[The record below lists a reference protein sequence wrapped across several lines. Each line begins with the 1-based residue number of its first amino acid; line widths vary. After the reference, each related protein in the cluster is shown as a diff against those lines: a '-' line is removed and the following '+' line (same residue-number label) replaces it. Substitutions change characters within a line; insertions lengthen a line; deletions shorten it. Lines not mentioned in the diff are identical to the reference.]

1 MKMRRIAATL
11 ITAALLMSMVPS
23 WVIADNEP
31 SANPQEPAEQT
42 ETVTDPQEGDP
53 EVPDTDEA
61 DPEEAGD
68 GENDSDGDGPA
79 TETVSYLYDNGT
91 EWQTLTVEAV
101 VLTAEHENELTSG
114 WYVVTESFEHEGRY
128 EVRGSVHLILADN
141 VVFNPRIGITVEEEN
156 ELSIYAQST
165 GDHMGR
171 LIVDAFDDST
181 FDYNEGAAGIGGG
194 HGHRVDM
201 ISAGT
206 INIYGGYIYSSGGK
220 QGGAGIGGAANSNG
234 GTINIHGG
242 HIVARGRG
250 YGSAAAIGAG
260 GSDNGVVPQG
270 ANITITGGI
279 IDIISGKLGDNT
291 SSSGHSTI
299 STLKLDCS
307 RSPDMILRIVGIQ
320 AKVTSLNGSTF
331 AAFYDAES
339 DEPDPSGGRYGGRN
353 SVILPTY
360 TNFDYFLWYSSDK
373 HLDLVPAHTVTYNF
387 HDGEPGTDPQVDY
400 VRIGYP
406 ATPPSDPEWEGH
418 HFLGWY
424 EGSEQTEFDFAT
436 PICRDYSLDA
446 HWTNTYTVTF
456 ADDLN
461 EDRIQTVIEGECAER
476 PVDPSHTGARFLG
489 WYQVNP
495 DGTIS
500 DTEFDFDTQITETI
514 ELKAGWEF
522 AYLDTDGEINYTGAT
537 ILTPDTTTLSAGW
550 YVAVGNLVVN
560 NRYEVQGDVR
570 LILAD
575 NSVFTSSQGINVTE
589 GNALTIYAQS
599 DSTEAGRL
607 TISGLGEL
615 TAGIGASNGADNTCG
630 NITINGGCLDITG
643 GSYGA
648 AIGGIR
654 SSDVEQIVINGG
666 TLNLTGGSEA
676 AAIGGGDINC
686 NIDEIIINGGTIT
699 ATGGS
704 SSTSAIGYGLSYG
717 NVDNIK
723 ITGGTVTV
731 SGASA
736 GFVSNSINI
745 DGDDTRIV
753 FTDNSMRPFEGTVT
767 FVRYFSDGT
776 NIYNPG
782 SVYTETW
789 RSYSIVNNGEIY
801 AYFDPAFRAHSLV
814 LDSLG
819 RIDDILGVNF
829 YVDFNSLT
837 EQERQASYMEFTVNG
852 IITSRADFNP
862 DYKNM
867 TGEYYGFSCY
877 VSSVQMADTITATLH
892 YTRDGVSKTV
902 SQEYTV
908 EQYLQYVEAHSG
920 DYSDK
925 VMNLIYALHD
935 YGHYVQPFLSAAR
948 GWVIGTDHAAMSA
961 YHTDYSGFIDSAR
974 AGLSNESDYGSSIEY
989 NTQGIISSV
998 SYSLMLESAT
1008 SMRVYFRAADG
1019 YEDFYATYS
1028 GPDRIPCVLQ
1038 PDGRYMFSTPA
1049 TVASQMGTPGRVN
1062 IYTSSHVLVA
1072 TIRISPMTYARTVL
1086 YGSPSDV
1093 SANCAMASLYH
1104 FGDAAYNYI
1113 FDN

>member
-1 MKMRRIAATL
+1 MKMRRIAAAL
-11 ITAALLMSMVPS
+11 ITSALLMSMVPS

-31 SANPQEPAEQT
+31 SANPEEPVEQT

-53 EVPDTDEA
+53 EVPDTDAA
-61 DPEEAGD
+61 DPEEGLPGEGSGDEGDRAGD
-68 GENDSDGDGPA
+68 TTA

-91 EWQTLTVEAV
+91 EWETRTVEAV

-114 WYVVTESFEHEGRY
+114 WYVVTESFAHEGRY
-128 EVRGSVHLILADN
+128 VVNGSVHLILADN
-141 VVFNPRIGITVEEEN
+141 VEFKPRIGITVEEEN

-165 GDHMGR
+165 GDDMGR
-171 LIVDAFDDST
+171 LIVDAIDDIPFGYDSA
-181 FDYNEGAAGIGGG
+181 GAAGIGGG
-194 HGHRVDM
+194 HGHRINM

-206 INIYGGYIYSSGGK
+206 INIYGGYIYSSGGYE
-220 QGGAGIGGAANSNG
+220 GGAGIGGAGNSNG

-260 GSDNGVVPQG
+260 GSDNGVVAQG
-270 ANITITGGI
+270 ADITITGGI
-279 IDIISGKLGDNT
+279 IDIEDGYIGDNNPGT
-291 SSSGHSTI
+291 SHSTI
-299 STLKLDCS
+299 STLTLDCS
-307 RSPDMILRIVGIQ
+307 RSPDMILRIDVIQ
-320 AKVTSLNGSTF
+320 AYVTSLNGSTF
-331 AAFYDAES
+331 AAYYDAES
-339 DEPDPSGGRYGGRN
+339 GEPDPSGGRYDGRN
-353 SVILPTY
+353 NVILPTY
-360 TNFDYFLWYSSDK
+360 TNFDYYLWGGYNK
-373 HLDLVPAHTVTYNF
+373 PRLDVVPAHTVTYNF
-387 HDGEPGTDPQVDY
+387 HDGEPGTDPLVDY
-400 VRIGYP
+400 ARIGYP
-406 ATPPSDPEWEGH
+406 ATPPADPEWEGH

-424 EGSEQTEFDFAT
+424 EGSEQTEFDFDT
-436 PICRDYSLDA
+436 PIYRDYSLDS

-461 EDRIQTVIEGECAER
+461 EDSIQTVIEGECAER
-476 PVDPSHTGARFLG
+476 PDDPSHTGARFLG

-495 DGTIS
+495 DGSIS
-500 DTEFDFDTQITETI
+500 DTEFDFDTQITEAI
-514 ELKAGWEF
+514 VLKAGWEF
-522 AYLDTDGEINYTGAT
+522 AYLDTDGEIYYTEAT

-550 YVAVGNLVVN
+550 YVAVGNLNVN
-560 NRYEVQGDVR
+560 RNRYEVEGNVR

-615 TAGIGASNGADNTCG
+615 TSGIGASNDAYNTCG

-654 SSDVEQIVINGG
+654 RSDVEQIVINGG
-666 TLNLTGGSEA
+666 T
-676 AAIGGGDINC
+676 
-686 NIDEIIINGGTIT
+686 IT
-699 ATGGS
+699 ATGGYNS
-704 SSTSAIGYGLSYG
+704 RSAIGCGYNGTAE
-717 NVDNIK
+717 NIE
-723 ITGGTVTV
+723 INGGTVTV

-736 GFVSNSINI
+736 GFVSGSINI

-753 FTDNSMRPFEGTVT
+753 FADDSMQPFEGTVT

-782 SVYTETW
+782 SVYTETLG
-789 RSYSIVNNGEIY
+789 SYSIVNNGEIY

-814 LDSLG
+814 LDSSG
-819 RIDDILGVNF
+819 NIDDILGVNF
-829 YVDFNSLT
+829 YVDFNALT

-852 IITSRADFNP
+852 ITSRADFNP

-892 YTRDGVSKTV
+892 YTLDGVSKTV

-935 YGHYVQPFLSAAR
+935 YGHYVQPFLSDAR
-948 GWVIGTDHAAMSA
+948 GWVIGTDHAEMSA
-961 YHTDYSGFIDSAR
+961 YHTDYSGFVDSAR
-974 AGLSNESDYGSSIEY
+974 TGLSDESEYRSSIEY
-989 NTQGIISSV
+989 NTSGIISSV
-998 SYSLMLESAT
+998 TYSLMLESAT
-1008 SMRVYFRAADG
+1008 SMRVYFRASEG
-1019 YEDFYATYS
+1019 YEGFYATYS

-1038 PDGRYMFSTPA
+1038 PDGRYMISTPA
-1049 TVASQMGTPGRVN
+1049 TEASQIGTIRRIN
-1062 IYTSSHVLVA
+1062 IYTSSHDLVA
-1072 TIRISPMTYARTVL
+1072 TIRISPMTYARMVL
-1086 YGSPSDV
+1086 YGSSYDD
-1093 SANCAMASLYH
+1093 SADRAMASLYH
-1104 FGDAAYNYI
+1104 FSDAAYNYY
-1113 FDN
+1113 FGN